1 MVTIYLKN
9 SIAPIVYHDE
19 QNAYERGSFYC
30 IDCKATESID
40 KYPVADIFRVVES
53 FKEESLF

>member
-9 SIAPIVYHDE
+9 SIAPFVYNGE
-19 QNAYERGSFYC
+19 RNAYERGSFYC
-30 IDCKATESID
+30 VDCEGTETID

-53 FKEESLF
+53 FKEENLF